1 MLRGNQITNLTVQV
15 PFEIAPKF
23 KYRGKVIRAISYYAD
38 FVYTEKGKL
47 IIEDCKGMK
56 TQVYKLKKKLLLASL
71 LLQGVEFDFIET

>member
-1 MLRGNQITNLTVQV
+1 
-15 PFEIAPKF
+15 
-23 KYRGKVIRAISYYAD
+23 VIRAISYYAD